1 MQILT
6 STRAAVLALVLA
18 AAPAG
23 AQQTVAVEPAHVQS
37 LEARLN
43 GWAATLPAT
52 ERALWDGLLRRAAAA
67 PVARG
72 EIRVTPVLQIG
83 PGGGCE
89 SPGAR
94 EDARRVGIIV
104 QGGREAAAR
113 EGIIIQGGL
122 VARPGVAEGVRRS
135 GRAQSGGRPGVA
147 AARVPRPQNS
157 CIVSIGPKQD
167 DPAPPPQSLGRR
179 LAGLASD
186 LPEEERGALNWLL
199 TRAISAPA
207 SGDLAPRP
215 ANPGDP
221 RPTPTA
227 SVRGALGLDALS
239 IGPKQDDPAP
249 PPPSRWVLRY

>member
-6 STRAAVLALVLA
+6 STRAAVLAVALA
-18 AAPAG
+18 AAPAA

-37 LEARLN
+37 LETRLN
-43 GWAATLPAT
+43 AWAATLPAA
-52 ERALWDGLLRRAAAA
+52 ERALWDGLLRRAASAPAA
-67 PVARG
+67 AG
-72 EIRVTPVLQIG
+72 EIRVAPVLQIG

-113 EGIIIQGGL
+113 AGIIIQGGL
-122 VARPGVAEGVRRS
+122 VARPGAAEGVRRS
-135 GRAQSGGRPGVA
+135 DRGQAGGRPGVA

-199 TRAISAPA
+199 TRAIAVPAGAP
-207 SGDLAPRP
+207 GT
-215 ANPGDP
+215 ANPNDP

-227 SVRGALGLDALS
+227 SVRRALGLGALA